1 MKLPLDHDVR
11 VWLDA
16 STWLAIKHEA
26 DLDDRSMSEW
36 IRHCC
41 IMRLRQLSLSAQ
53 AEARGE
59 LGAKQ
64 DSKGRAS

>member
-16 STWLAIKHEA
+16 STWLAIKHES

-36 IRHCC
+36 IRHVC

-59 LGAKQ
+59 AGTKW
-64 DSKGRAS
+64 DSQGRAL